1 MSPNATL
8 SETGVAEIHFAAGL
22 PGFPHA
28 HHFTLGSWGG
38 AQSPFLLMSSIDDP
52 EVGFVLI
59 SPYVFRPDYAFE
71 LDDGLADRIGIL
83 DAQDAI
89 VLCIV
94 TLYDRPEDATVN
106 LLGPIVVN
114 TVSGEA
120 CQAVQHDRSY
130 EVRAPL
136 APAA

>member
-22 PGFPHA
+22 PGFPQA
-28 HHFTLGSWGG
+28 HHFTLTSWGG
-38 AQSPFLLMSSIDDP
+38 SESPFLLMSSIDDP
-52 EVGFVLI
+52 DAGFVLI
-59 SPYVFRPDYAFE
+59 SPYVFRPDYAFD
-71 LDDGLADRIGIL
+71 LDDSLAARIGIV
-83 DAQDAI
+83 DEQDAI

-106 LLGPIVVN
+106 LLRPIVVN
-114 TVSGEA
+114 TVNGEA
-120 CQAVQHDRSY
+120 CQAVQNDRSY

>member
-28 HHFTLGSWGG
+28 HRFSLTSWGG
-38 AQSPFLLMSSIDDP
+38 DDSPFLLMSSSDDP
-52 EVGFVLI
+52 DAGFVLI
-59 SPYVFRPDYAFE
+59 SPYVFRPDYTFD
-71 LDDGLADRIGIL
+71 LDDMLAERIGLAGGD
-83 DAQDAI
+83 DAV

-114 TVSGEA
+114 TANGEA
-120 CQAVQHDRSY
+120 CQAVQNDRSY